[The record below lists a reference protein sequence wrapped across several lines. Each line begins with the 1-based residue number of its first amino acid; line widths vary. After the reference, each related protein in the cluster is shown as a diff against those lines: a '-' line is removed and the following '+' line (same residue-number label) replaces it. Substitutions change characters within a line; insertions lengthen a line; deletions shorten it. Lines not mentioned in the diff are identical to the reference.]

1 MYKASQRIE
10 EFLAAN
16 PSGKLTVAVGFAST
30 SGLAWLQERTRGR
43 PVDLL
48 IGDTRS
54 ARFREGSAES
64 RRKAID
70 LLLRDD
76 VQVYAWFANR
86 PVRREAHLKVWKVDA
101 QRRRGRTAL
110 LVGSANLTEA
120 GLHYNYEAM
129 CEPGPADIKQISA
142 QLDELFR
149 QAWNANKE
157 GVTVKERLLHYIRTP
172 GDQSEEESEARS
184 GCFSAVF
191 QLLGVVGCIVVAAYL
206 EWLIKSIRNP
216 ID

>member
-10 EFLAAN
+10 EFLVAN

-30 SGLAWLQERTRGR
+30 GGLAWLQERTRGR

-48 IGDTRS
+48 IGDTRA
-54 ARFREGSAES
+54 ARFSEGSEEG

-76 VQVYAWFANR
+76 VQIYTWFANR
-86 PVRREAHLKVWKVDA
+86 PVRREAHLKVWKVDGH
-101 QRRRGRTAL
+101 RRRGRTAL
-110 LVGSANLTEA
+110 LIGSANLTEA

-129 CEPGPADIKQISA
+129 CEAVPADIKQISA

-149 QAWNANKE
+149 QAWKANKE
-157 GVTVKERLLHYIRTP
+157 GVTVKDRLLQYIRAS
-172 GDQSEEESEARS
+172 GDQSEELEARS

-191 QLLGVVGCIVVAAYL
+191 QLLGVVGCIVLVAYL
-206 EWLIKSIRNP
+206 ERLIKSMRTS